1 MGGKAMPAYT
11 KRVQTVLSERQYET
25 LNRLGAE
32 RHTPVSV
39 LIRDAVDAVYFVRE
53 QREQRLTALA
63 NLLALDAPVDDWPV
77 MEEQIIRGA
86 TECLAETDSSGPA

>member
-1 MGGKAMPAYT
+1 MPTYT
-11 KRVQTVLSERQYET
+11 KRVQTVLSDSQYET
-25 LNRLGAE
+25 LNRLATE

-39 LIRDAVDAVYFVRE
+39 LVRDAVEAVYFERV

-77 MEEQIIRGA
+77 MEERIIRGA
-86 TECLAETDSSGPA
+86 TECLAENESSSPA

>member
-1 MGGKAMPAYT
+1 MPAYT
-11 KRVQTVLSERQYET
+11 KRVQTVLSESQYDS
-25 LNRLGAE
+25 LNRLAAE

-39 LIRDAVDAVYFVRE
+39 LIRDAVEAVYFERA

-63 NLLALDAPVDDWPV
+63 ELLALDAPVDDWPV

-86 TECLAETDSSGPA
+86 TECPPDAGSSGPA

>member
-1 MGGKAMPAYT
+1 MLAYT
-11 KRVQTVLSERQYET
+11 KRVQTVLSERQYAT
-25 LNRLGAE
+25 LSRLAAE

-39 LIRDAVDAVYFVRE
+39 LIRDAVETVYFERA

-86 TECLAETDSSGPA
+86 TECPPGIGPSGPA